1 MRRLTKWDVC
11 AVLERHLVKLLEI
24 KKHLKKLKASITEVD
39 DTIKEIQALIENL
52 SIDSDDE

>member
-11 AVLERHLVKLLEI
+11 AALERHLIKLQEI
-24 KKHLKKLKASITEVD
+24 KKHLKNLKASTTEVD